1 VFLREPEV
9 DAFHVEDVVAGES
22 ADGVLVLERVKANY
36 AVGVISV
43 ARHTMLRSQTT
54 QGGRSE
60 RMAIGVM
67 QGIVCLPDDKATRP
81 VERRF

>member
-43 ARHTMLRSQTT
+43 ARHTMLKISSNS
-54 QGGRSE
+54 GR
-60 RMAIGVM
+60 A
-67 QGIVCLPDDKATRP
+67 L
-81 VERRF
+81 